1 MARSI
6 WTGALS
12 VGLVNVPVKLFS
24 AVEDR
29 SVHFHQFQE
38 GTDERIRY
46 RRVAESSGEEVPLER
61 IVNGYEVR
69 KGQYVMVTPD
79 ELESVEPE
87 RSRAIEL
94 EDFVDLDDIDPIY
107 FQRTYYAAPAD
118 DSAVKPF
125 VLLHRAMTDANRA
138 GIARFVMRQKQHLAA
153 VRPGEEVLL
162 VETMHFAD
170 EVRDPA
176 RLDEVQSL
184 RQQVRTAD
192 RERRMATQ
200 LIETLT
206 TDWDPTR
213 YPDTHRERV
222 LELIEAKARG
232 EEVVTERPQEPA
244 KVVDLM
250 GALEESMR
258 EARQRRGGDGKAKES
273 KAKRGRRL
281 SGRSRDELYEEAQ
294 RRDIAGRSKMSKDQ
308 LVDALR
314 EAS

>member
-24 AVEDR
+24 AVEGR
-29 SVHFHQFQE
+29 SVHFHQFEE

-46 RRVAESSGEEVPLER
+46 RRVAERSGKEVPLER
-61 IVNGYEVR
+61 IVNGYEVH
-69 KGQYVMVTPD
+69 KGQYVMVTRE
-79 ELESVEPE
+79 ELEGVEPE

-125 VLLHRAMTDANRA
+125 VLLHQAMTDANRA
-138 GIARFVMRQKQHLAA
+138 GIARFVMREKQYLAA

-162 VETMHFAD
+162 VETMHYAD

-176 RLDEVQSL
+176 KIDEVQSL
-184 RQQVRTAD
+184 RKQVHPSD

-200 LIETLT
+200 LIDALT
-206 TDWDPTR
+206 TDWDPAR

-222 LELIEAKARG
+222 LELIETKARG
-232 EEVVTERPQEPA
+232 EEVVTERPREPA
-244 KVVDLM
+244 KVVDLTA
-250 GALEESMR
+250 ALEESMQ
-258 EARQRRGGDGKAKES
+258 EARQRHGRDGR
-273 KAKRGRRL
+273 AKRGTRGRKL
-281 SGRSRDELYEEAQ
+281 SGRSREDLYEEAQ
-294 RRDIAGRSKMSKDQ
+294 RRGIPGRSKMSKDE
-308 LVDALR
+308 LVDALQ